1 MDAIFKRKIEPLVVR
16 LLEDLEGK
24 KSNERKS
31 FKNIEEVLNVGI
43 RTLFDVR
50 IPMRD
55 KTTFSADIYLQKKED
70 SNPTILIRTPYNKAL
85 ADETK
90 HGTRDVE
97 FFTRNGLV
105 VVMQDVRGRGGSDGE
120 WIPMFNEGLDGY
132 DTVEWI
138 AKQDW
143 CNGKVA
149 MMGGVPI
156 EVGFSGLLLV
166 RYHPI

>member
-1 MDAIFKRKIEPLVVR
+1 
-16 LLEDLEGK
+16 
-24 KSNERKS
+24 
-31 FKNIEEVLNVGI
+31 
-43 RTLFDVR
+43 
-50 IPMRD
+50 MRD
-55 KTTFSADIYLQKKED
+55 KTKLSADIYLPKKED
-70 SNPTILIRTPYNKAL
+70 SYPTILIRTPYNKAL

-97 FFTRNGLV
+97 FFTRNGFV
-105 VVMQDVRGRGGSDGE
+105 VVLQDVSGRGDSDGE

-149 MMGGVPI
+149 MMGGGPI

>member
-1 MDAIFKRKIEPLVVR
+1 ME
-16 LLEDLEGK
+16 
-24 KSNERKS
+24 
-31 FKNIEEVLNVGI
+31 I
-43 RTLFDVR
+43 RTLFDVKT
-50 IPMRD
+50 PMRD
-55 KTTFSADIYLQKKED
+55 KTKLSADIYLPKKED
-70 SNPTILIRTPYNKAL
+70 SYPTILIRTPYNKAL

-97 FFTRNGLV
+97 FFTRNGFV
-105 VVMQDVRGRGGSDGE
+105 VVLQDVRGRGDSDGE

-149 MMGGVPI
+149 MMGGGPI